1 MAWKIHQGARHARC
15 ACSLYPW
22 FPNGGNRKPT
32 AWLAAHW
39 YWHLVGRMGT
49 LDVGPGKSMEE
60 RRKRGKRTDNERP
73 QDLEVP
79 PGAPQQRFKLHEA
92 ACLLANVEPAWPL
105 PNQLSSDKLDFLVDA
120 VRVHDPDVKHVE
132 LRVVIPENAMR
143 PLDSSF
149 ALRQH
154 TYISQLRIRDAQQIA
169 HLRDVKSGITC
180 KELDRE
186 ALHNVEVDRKVLRE
200 YLESKSRPVPEFLHE
215 IHDKSDSGQ

>member
-1 MAWKIHQGARHARC
+1 MTGIESPLLGWLLIGVGTVWGAWAIWISAPVRV
-15 ACSLYPW
+15 W
-22 FPNGGNRKPT
+22 RK
-32 AWLAAHW
+32 
-39 YWHLVGRMGT
+39 
-49 LDVGPGKSMEE
+49 
-60 RRKRGKRTDNERP
+60 RRKRTENERP

-79 PGAPQQRFKLHEA
+79 PGAPQQRFKLYEA
-92 ACLLANVEPAWPL
+92 ACLLANGEPAWLL
-105 PNQLSSDKLDFLVDA
+105 PNQLSRDKLDFLVDA

-132 LRVVIPENAMR
+132 LRVVIPEDAMR

-169 HLRDVKSGITC
+169 RLRDVKSGITC

-186 ALHNVEVDRKVLRE
+186 ALRNVEVDRKVLRE

-215 IHDKSDSGQ
+215 RFDKADPGQ